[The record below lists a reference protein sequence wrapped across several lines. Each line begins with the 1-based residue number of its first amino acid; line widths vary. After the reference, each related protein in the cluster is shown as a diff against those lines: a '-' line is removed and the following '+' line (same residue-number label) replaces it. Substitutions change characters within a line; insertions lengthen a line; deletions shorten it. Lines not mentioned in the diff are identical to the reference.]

1 MIAPKWKTKAALGL
15 LVLGILG
22 VAGCSA
28 ETKSS
33 QAPKVPAGIIRHD
46 AAPAPEVEGEKV
58 KQRQALA
65 AGQYESP
72 KQMYQLSCAQCH
84 DTGVGPALFGRSLA
98 VDYITY
104 MVRHGR
110 AGMPAF
116 KPSDYSDSDVR
127 QLATWISTQP
137 KPAQTEGGVQ

>member
-1 MIAPKWKTKAALGL
+1 MIAPKWKARAALGML
-15 LVLGILG
+15 LLGALG
-22 VAGCSA
+22 VVGCSG
-28 ETKSS
+28 ESRTS
-33 QAPKVPAGIIRHD
+33 QAPEIPKGIIRHD
-46 AAPAPEVEGEKV
+46 APPASKIEGNKV
-58 KQRQALA
+58 KEKQALA

-72 KQMYQLSCAQCH
+72 KQMYQLTCAQCH
-84 DTGVGPALFGRSLA
+84 DTGVGPELFGRSLA

-116 KPSDYSDSDVR
+116 FPSDYADSDVQ

-137 KPAQTEGGVQ
+137 KPAQSEGGAQ